1 MNMSDDIEDIAL
13 AINMSLHLQ
22 LAYDERLVWKVW
34 MNTVAHTGE
43 QESGQFLNRTN
54 VCFLYH

>member
-34 MNTVAHTGE
+34 MNTVALTGE
-43 QESGQFLNRTN
+43 QESG
-54 VCFLYH
+54 